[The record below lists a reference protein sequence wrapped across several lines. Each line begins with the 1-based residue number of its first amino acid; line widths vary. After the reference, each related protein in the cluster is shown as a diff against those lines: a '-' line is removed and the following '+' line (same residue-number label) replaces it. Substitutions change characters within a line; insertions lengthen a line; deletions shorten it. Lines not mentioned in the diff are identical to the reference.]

1 MHKCICTR
9 FKKDL
14 QENSSEYKIQNL
26 LTSKGFNFITIYK
39 ELFQY
44 HFQLYWS
51 QLAYMYILI
60 SQ

>member
-1 MHKCICTR
+1 MHKRTRTR

-39 ELFQY
+39 KLFQY
-44 HFQLYWS
+44 HIQLSWS